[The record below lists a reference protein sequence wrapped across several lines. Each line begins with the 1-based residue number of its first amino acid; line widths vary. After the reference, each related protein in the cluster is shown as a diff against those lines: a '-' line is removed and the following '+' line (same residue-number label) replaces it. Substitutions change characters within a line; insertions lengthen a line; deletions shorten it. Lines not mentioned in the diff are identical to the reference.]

1 MIMISNNFRTILVQV
16 LFIIVILLSTP
27 NMLLAQINSGLV
39 VVSIGGTGIENA
51 NSMAIDRHENIY
63 LTGSFQ
69 DIINIGDIQYTASG
83 DSDIFVAKI
92 DPSGNIVWFNQAG
105 GPAYQANIISE
116 SGKSIQLDKHGNIL
130 VCGIFEGQAY
140 FGDTIVYSQ
149 GGSDVFLAKY
159 SPYGELLWV
168 STLGNSGCNVC
179 KQIVVNG
186 DMVYMAG
193 TSSGTI
199 TPGKTMVNIPLS
211 FLGAFDLNGNL
222 EWILENE
229 KAAVMHNSKIVLQD
243 NLIYWV
249 TQQFEMATDAFGKYS
264 DMQNKLI
271 ITTTDF
277 NGNNQTSKEFLLSS
291 NVNVD
296 IVCNDKGEY
305 MFVDFLN
312 NKSTNFQKIFEKS
325 TSNNN
330 AELIL
335 DDDYTKTITVTHQLQ
350 QSGSYNNVIHSFD
363 DESYL
368 VTENDSDLIL
378 YLKGEP
384 LALLYNSSIA
394 RLVHPV
400 ISSSRH
406 YYLLLNYF
414 GGFNDELDIKNNPNS
429 QDILLLKI
437 NKQSVEKEYPNET
450 EPILSASLSLH
461 PNPSK
466 TGIFSIASD
475 NDRFADCNYI
485 AILDNGNKLIK
496 ELKPKGLPG
505 QIDLSD
511 LSHGQYLVVFYFDNY
526 TVTRKVI
533 RN

>member
-83 DSDIFVAKI
+83 DSDIFIAKV

-130 VCGIFEGQAY
+130 VCGIFAGQAY
-140 FGDTIVYSQ
+140 FGDTTVYSQ

-211 FLGAFDLNGNL
+211 FLGAFDLYGNL

-312 NKSTNFQKIFEKS
+312 NKSTNFQKIYEKS

-335 DDDYTKTITVTHQLQ
+335 DDDYTKTIPVTHQLQ
-350 QSGSYNNVIHSFD
+350 QSGSYNNAIHSFD

-400 ISSSRH
+400 ISSSTH

-437 NKQSVEKEYPNET
+437 NKQSLEKEYPNET
-450 EPILSASLSLH
+450 EPILSASLRLH

-511 LSHGQYLVVFYFDNY
+511 LSPGQYLVVFYFDNY
-526 TVTRKVI
+526 SVTRKVI

>member
-16 LFIIVILLSTP
+16 LFIIVILLSLP
-27 NMLLAQINSGLV
+27 NMLHSQSNSGLV

-51 NSMAIDRHENIY
+51 NSMVIDRNENIY

-69 DIINIGDIQYTASG
+69 GDVNIGASQYSASG
-83 DSDIFVAKI
+83 DSDIFIAKI

-105 GPAYQANIISE
+105 GPTNQANIISE

-130 VCGIFEGQAY
+130 FCGIFEGQAY

-159 SPYGELLWV
+159 SPNGELLWV

-186 DMVYMAG
+186 DMIYMAG

-199 TPGKTMVNIPLS
+199 TLGKTFVNVPLS
-211 FLGAFDLNGNL
+211 FLGAFDQNGNL
-222 EWILENE
+222 GWISENE
-229 KAAVMHNSKIVLQD
+229 KDAVMHNSKIIIQN

-249 TQQFEMATDAFGKYS
+249 TQQSEIITDALGNYS
-264 DMQNKLI
+264 HMQNKLI
-271 ITTTDF
+271 ITSSEF
-277 NGNNQTSKEFLLSS
+277 NGNNQSSKEFLLSP

-296 IVCNDKGEY
+296 VVCDAKGEY
-305 MFVDFLN
+305 LLVDYFN
-312 NKSTNFQKIFEKS
+312 NKATRFQKIFEKS

-335 DDDYTKTITVTHQLQ
+335 DDDFTKTIPVKHQLQ
-350 QSGSYNNVIHSFD
+350 QNGMFNNAIHSFD

-400 ISSSRH
+400 ISSSSH

-414 GGFNDELDIKNNPNS
+414 GGFNEKLNIKNTPNS
-429 QDILLLKI
+429 QDILVLKI
-437 NKQSVEKEYPNET
+437 NKQSLEKEYPNKT

-466 TGIFSIASD
+466 TGIFSVVSD

-496 ELKPKGLPG
+496 ELKTNGLPG

-511 LSHGQYLVVFYFDNY
+511 LSHGQYLVVFYFDKY
-526 TVTRKVI
+526 TVTRKVV